1 MSHDFDQTLRILTG
15 AVKSLDPREF
25 DALEQDAIA
34 TLVRGNKLVFSGLG
48 KNVPICEKIV
58 GTLNSVGLAAAF
70 VHTNSAVHGDLGVVR
85 DGDLVIILTK
95 SGETVE
101 SVHLSRLLNKRNCT
115 QWLLTFNRDSIL
127 HREIPKRVV
136 LDLEHEGDGW
146 NILPN
151 NSTVLN
157 LIVLQ
162 GLAMALVEHFGVPID
177 VLHANHP
184 GGAIGAKLDAA
195 ELEEELDAAELDVLA
210 GELEQTRE
218 GSFSAMNELVLSP
231 LGHTWFLDLDGTLVK
246 HNGHLTDGQDSL
258 LPGADALL
266 AEIPA
271 DDLVVI
277 VTSRAETYREA
288 TERFLAD
295 RRIRYDHIIFDAPF
309 GERIVVNDAKPSGLM
324 TALALNGTR
333 DQAPSLR
340 VRVDESL

>member
-1 MSHDFDQTLRILTG
+1 VSHDFDQTLRILAG
-15 AVKSLDPREF
+15 AVRSIDPGEF
-25 DALEQDAIA
+25 NALEADAIA
-34 TLVRGNKLVFSGLG
+34 TLTRGNKLVFSGLG

-95 SGETVE
+95 SGETAE

-127 HREIPKRVV
+127 HREIPNRVV
-136 LDLEHEGDGW
+136 LDLQHEGDGW

-151 NSTVLN
+151 NSTVVN

-195 ELEEELDAAELDVLA
+195 ELETELDAAELDVWA
-210 GELEQTRE
+210 GELQ
-218 GSFSAMNELVLSP
+218 SVLGVDSP
-231 LGHTWFLDLDGTLVK
+231 
-246 HNGHLTDGQDSL
+246 
-258 LPGADALL
+258 
-266 AEIPA
+266 
-271 DDLVVI
+271 
-277 VTSRAETYREA
+277 R
-288 TERFLAD
+288 
-295 RRIRYDHIIFDAPF
+295 
-309 GERIVVNDAKPSGLM
+309 
-324 TALALNGTR
+324 
-333 DQAPSLR
+333 
-340 VRVDESL
+340 